1 MKIPRSFG
9 LPVSPDTVDQSF
21 KLLAKNLAKG
31 VSFGAT
37 TNNTDLDIGMDCW
50 KATGTTPGVANTN
63 FTVNHNL
70 FRIPIGFI
78 VVRLNVAG
86 AVIIDSGV
94 AWTAATNSA
103 QGTISLQCN
112 QASVNFTIIII

>member
-1 MKIPRSFG
+1 MKIPRSFS
-9 LPVSPDTVDQSF
+9 LPVSADTINQSF
-21 KLLAKNLAKG
+21 QLLAKNLAKG

-50 KATGTTPGVANTN
+50 KATGTTPGVANTT

-70 FRIPIGFI
+70 QRIPIGFI
-78 VVRLNVAG
+78 TARVSG
-86 AVIIDSGV
+86 PSVIYDSGA

-103 QGTISLQCN
+103 LGTISLQCN
-112 QASVNFTIIII
+112 GTNIAFTIIII